1 MIELVEMHVL
11 PIVRITMM
19 MMMMMLTVV
28 ILPAPTDGEV
38 DGFAAIT

>member
-11 PIVRITMM
+11 PIVRITM